1 MKQKSVLI
9 MIMVLLSCLCP
20 VLNSEAAQKP
30 SPDQVIQLL
39 AEGNARFIQGKSLHP
54 HSDISRLNQAGKE
67 NQGDHAYATIIS
79 CSDSRVPVEMI
90 FDAGVMDLFIVRVAG
105 NVVDTDEAGS
115 IEYGLAHVNTPVLVV
130 LGHTQCGAVTAVT
143 HALHGKGHALEINIP
158 PLVDNIIPAVQRAAL
173 LYPSVQGDNIIPHA
187 IEENVWQGIEDL
199 FMKSPA
205 VREIVHQKKAKI
217 IGAMYDVGTGRV
229 EWLPEAPVAEILSR
243 VEKNP
248 GREMK
253 AMAGGGHGEEG
264 DHGKADSHGKEGS
277 SGQPDGHKAET
288 GSGKEASLSLADGE
302 TLALLKTDWLSHRA
316 ETHSEEINPELST
329 LFWTFVILLAAGAGL
344 VLLVFGSGLFK
355 RFSLNLKLYTSYGLL
370 MGLVVILGVGSYL
383 YLDRANM
390 SAHQEVAFLDM
401 DMMAGEI
408 EAAQNA
414 FLLHGIENK
423 AYGEKKVEE
432 IKELLK
438 EYRED
443 LTSLNAD
450 THLEDHQLKGIAAV
464 ASKVDVYTQAFDRL
478 VSDYHEI
485 EEGKEKFDEVSETF
499 DNALEEMILHHES
512 ELSAL
517 EKKGTD
523 KAAVKRQTS
532 LIRHLSE
539 AEVVALKLSQAE
551 TEFLLDKNADR
562 VETMAGYISR
572 LKEALKII
580 APELESEKEKKL
592 LITLEQGLKEYQ
604 ALLSRVIKDEAEVS
618 KLTSETSTL
627 LQEVAAISAGL
638 SRNAE
643 RLADAMVKEADMA
656 LMALILI
663 SIISG
668 SLLSFFISR
677 GISNPIH
684 GIIKGL
690 NEGSAQVASA
700 SGQVSSASQSMAEG
714 ASEQAASIEET
725 SSSMEEMSSMTKRNA
740 ENASHADGL
749 MKDANQVVQT
759 ANASMGQLTRS
770 MQEISKA
777 SEETSKIIKTI
788 DEIAF
793 QTNLLALNA
802 AVEAARAGEAGAG
815 FAVVADEVRNLAIR
829 AATAAK
835 DTAQLIEGT
844 VKKVSD
850 GSALVASTNEAFVK
864 VAENAARVGAL
875 ISEIS
880 GASKEQTNGIEQ
892 ITLAIT
898 QMDQVVQQ
906 NAANAEESASAA
918 EEMSAQA
925 EQLKE
930 YVSELVVL
938 VSGGKN
944 ETTGFAKPKI
954 ADLIKIS

>member
-9 MIMVLLSCLCP
+9 MIMVLLSCLCT
-20 VLNSEAAQKP
+20 VLNSDAAQKP

-39 AEGNARFIQGKSLHP
+39 TEGNARFIQGKSLHP
-54 HSDISRLNQAGKE
+54 HSDIGRLNQAGKE

-79 CSDSRVPVEMI
+79 CSDSRVPVETI

-173 LYPSVQGDNIIPHA
+173 LYPSVQGDDIIPHA

-205 VREIVHQKKAKI
+205 VRDIVHQKKAKI
-217 IGAMYDVGTGRV
+217 LGAIYDVGTGKL
-229 EWLPEAPVAEILSR
+229 EWMPEAPVAEILSR

-248 GREMK
+248 DREMQ

-264 DHGKADSHGKEGS
+264 AHGNADSQGS
-277 SGQPDGHKAET
+277 MEGHKAEI
-288 GSGKEASLSLADGE
+288 GSGKEVPLSLIDSD
-302 TLALLKTDWLSHRA
+302 TLTLLKTDWLSHKA
-316 ETHSEEINPELST
+316 ETEFHKITPGLSS
-329 LFWTFVILLAAGAGL
+329 LFWTFVILLSVSACIVAFVFVSGIFTRFGL
-344 VLLVFGSGLFK
+344 
-355 RFSLNLKLYTSYGLL
+355 NMKLYTSYGV
-370 MGLVVILGVGSYL
+370 LVALAVILGLGGYL
-383 YLDRANM
+383 YLDRTSMA
-390 SAHQEVAFLDM
+390 AHQEAAFLDL
-401 DMMAGEI
+401 DMMASET
-408 EAAQNA
+408 EAFQAG

-423 AYGEKKVEE
+423 AYGEKQVQE
-432 IKELLK
+432 IKKLLEEFK
-438 EYRED
+438 TD
-443 LTSLNAD
+443 FVVLNTQGRLDAD
-450 THLEDHQLKGIAAV
+450 QLKMIADME
-464 ASKVDVYTQAFDRL
+464 SKVSLYTKEFEKM
-478 VSDYHEI
+478 VSAYHEI
-485 EEGKEKFDEVSETF
+485 EEGKEKVDEISEKFDK
-499 DNALEEMILHHES
+499 ALEEMILHHES

-523 KAAVKRQTS
+523 KAAVKRQAS
-532 LIRHLSE
+532 LIRYLSE

-551 TEFLLDKNADR
+551 TEFLLDKHADR
-562 VETMAGYISR
+562 VEAMAGYLSR
-572 LKEALKII
+572 LKEVLKII

-592 LITLEQGLKEYQ
+592 LITLEQGLKDYQ

-618 KLTSETSTL
+618 KLTSETSAL
-627 LQEVAAISAGL
+627 LQEVASIGAGL
-638 SRNAE
+638 SHNAE
-643 RLADAMVKEADMA
+643 LLADSMMKEADMA

-714 ASEQAASIEET
+714 ASQQAASIEET

-740 ENASHADGL
+740 ENALNADSL

-759 ANASMGQLTRS
+759 ANASMGQLTQS
-770 MQEISKA
+770 MREISNA

-906 NAANAEESASAA
+906 NASNAEESASAA
-918 EEMSAQA
+918 EEMSTQA

-938 VSGGKN
+938 ITGGKN
-944 ETTGFAKPKI
+944 EATGFAKPKI